1 MLSGNPKNANHDGS
15 FQEDL
20 FKKPRHYHIIISTIN
35 KDKKKI
41 PEDMT
46 TGKKKFPFTFH

>member
-1 MLSGNPKNANHDGS
+1 MLSSNPKNANRDGS

-35 KDKKKI
+35 KD
-41 PEDMT
+41 
-46 TGKKKFPFTFH
+46 